1 MNAPPAARS
10 PGSWYVLGL
19 LTLVYGINIADRFVV
34 SQVLEPIRLELAL
47 SDAQV
52 AFITGVALALF
63 YVTVGIPVA
72 LLADRA
78 NRRNIIAIAV
88 ALWSAMT
95 AACGVA
101 QNVWQFVLGR
111 FGVGIGESGG
121 TAPSTSLLADR
132 FPPQSR
138 PAAFTIFALGAPLG
152 AWLGSEFAG
161 AVAQRYGWR
170 AAFLALGVPG
180 LVIALLVWLTIREPA
195 RGGFDATGNAAAPA
209 LARQGLWD
217 QLRYLAGRR
226 AFVHITMGVTVATLW
241 GWGLLWW
248 TPTFLMRMHGID
260 VGAAGAVLGPMHLI
274 GGTLATLVTSVLVGP
289 RAAADPRRVL
299 WLLAGVLVLATLPSF
314 GAYWVRSLPVAVR
327 MLWLMV
333 PAIYFFIGPTIGL
346 MQNVVPPS
354 MRALAM
360 AVGLFTANV
369 ANLIIA
375 PQAVGLASDWLA
387 PTLGGNA
394 ASLRVALLVLAP
406 TGFWAAYHYW
416 AAARTIRAEQAE
428 IEGAQQ
434 A

>member
-1 MNAPPAARS
+1 MNAPSAARRL
-10 PGSWYVLGL
+10 GSWYVLGL

-72 LLADRA
+72 LLADRG

-95 AACGVA
+95 AACGLA
-101 QNVWQFVLGR
+101 QNVWHFVLGR
-111 FGVGIGESGG
+111 FGVGIGEAGG
-121 TAPSTSLLADR
+121 TAPSASLLADR

-138 PAAFTIFALGAPLG
+138 PAAYTIFALGAPLG

-170 AAFLALGVPG
+170 AAFLALGLPG
-180 LVIALLVWLTIREPA
+180 LAIALLVWLTIREPA
-195 RGGFDATGNAAAPA
+195 RGAQDATRSAAP
-209 LARQGLWD
+209 ARQGLLD

-226 AFVHITMGVTVATLW
+226 AFVHLTMGVTVATLW

-248 TPTFLMRMHGID
+248 TPTFLMRSHGLD
-260 VGAAGAVLGPMHLI
+260 VGAAGAALGPMHLV
-274 GGTLATLVTSVLVGP
+274 GGTLATLITSVLVGP

-299 WLLAGVLVLATLPSF
+299 WLLAGVLLLATFPSF
-314 GAYWVRSLPVAVR
+314 GVYWVRSLSAAVTL
-327 MLWLMV
+327 LWATV
-333 PAIYFFIGPTIGL
+333 PAIYFFIGPTMGL
-346 MQNVVPPS
+346 MQNVVPPA
-354 MRALAM
+354 MRALGM
-360 AVGLFTANV
+360 AVALFTANV
-369 ANLIIA
+369 ANLIVA
-375 PQAVGLASDWLA
+375 PQVVGLASDWLA

-428 IEGAQQ
+428 IEG
-434 A
+434 

>member
-1 MNAPPAARS
+1 MNAPPVAANNR
-10 PGSWYVLGL
+10 GSWYVLGL

-72 LLADRA
+72 LLADRG

-95 AACGVA
+95 AACGLA
-101 QNVWQFVLGR
+101 QNVWHFVLGR
-111 FGVGIGESGG
+111 FGVGIGEAGG
-121 TAPSTSLLADR
+121 TAPSASLLADR

-138 PAAFTIFALGAPLG
+138 PAAYTIFALGAPLG

-170 AAFLALGVPG
+170 AAFLALGLPG
-180 LVIALLVWLTIREPA
+180 LAIALLVWLTIREPA
-195 RGGFDATGNAAAPA
+195 RGAQDATRSAAP
-209 LARQGLWD
+209 ARQGLLD

-226 AFVHITMGVTVATLW
+226 AFVHLTMGVTVATLW

-248 TPTFLMRMHGID
+248 TPTFLMRSHGLD
-260 VGAAGAVLGPMHLI
+260 VGAAGAALGPMHLV
-274 GGTLATLVTSVLVGP
+274 GGTLATLITSVLVGP

-299 WLLAGVLVLATLPSF
+299 WLLAGVLLLATFPSF
-314 GAYWVRSLPVAVR
+314 GVYWVRSLPAAVTL
-327 MLWLMV
+327 LWATV
-333 PAIYFFIGPTIGL
+333 PAIYFFIGPTMGL
-346 MQNVVPPS
+346 MQNVVPPA
-354 MRALAM
+354 MRALGM
-360 AVGLFTANV
+360 AVALFTANV
-369 ANLIIA
+369 ANLIVA
-375 PQAVGLASDWLA
+375 PQVVGLASDWLA

-428 IEGAQQ
+428 IEG
-434 A
+434 

>member
-10 PGSWYVLGL
+10 RGSWYVLAL

-34 SQVLEPIRLELAL
+34 SQVLEPIRIELAL

-72 LLADRA
+72 LLADRT

-95 AACGVA
+95 AVCGMA

-111 FGVGIGESGG
+111 FGVGIGEAGG
-121 TAPSTSLLADR
+121 TAPSASLLADR
-132 FPPQSR
+132 FPPSMR

-161 AVAQRYGWR
+161 TVAQRYGWR
-170 AAFLALGVPG
+170 AAFLALGLPG
-180 LVIALLVWLTIREPA
+180 LAIALLVWLTIREPA
-195 RGGFDATGNAAAPA
+195 RGTFDSATAAAPA
-209 LARQGLWD
+209 RQDLWA

-248 TPTFLMRMHGID
+248 TPAFLMRSHGLD
-260 VGAAGAVLGPMHLI
+260 VGAAGAVLGPMHLVA
-274 GGTLATLVTSVLVGP
+274 GTLATLVTSVLVGP
-289 RAAADPRRVL
+289 RAAGDPRRVL
-299 WLLAGVLVLATLPSF
+299 WLLAGVLLLATLPSF
-314 GAYWVRSLPVAVR
+314 GVYWTRSLPVAVTL
-327 MLWLMV
+327 LWTMM
-333 PAIYFFIGPTIGL
+333 PAVYFFIGPTMGL

-360 AVGLFTANV
+360 AVALFTANV
-369 ANLIIA
+369 ANLIVA
-375 PQAVGLASDWLA
+375 PQLVGLASDALA
-387 PTLGGNA
+387 PSLGGNA
-394 ASLRVALLVLAP
+394 ESLRFALLVLAP

-416 AAARTIRAEQAE
+416 AAARWIRAEQAD
-428 IEGAQQ
+428 IEG
-434 A
+434 

>member
-1 MNAPPAARS
+1 MNAPSTARRL
-10 PGSWYVLGL
+10 GSWYVLGL
-19 LTLVYGINIADRFVV
+19 LTVVYGINIADRFVV

-72 LLADRA
+72 LLADRG

-95 AACGVA
+95 AVCGVA

-111 FGVGIGESGG
+111 FGVGIGEAGG
-121 TAPSTSLLADR
+121 TAPSASLLADR

-138 PAAFTIFALGAPLG
+138 PAAYTIFALGAPLG

-170 AAFLALGVPG
+170 AAFLALGLPG
-180 LVIALLVWLTIREPA
+180 LAIALLVWLTIREPA
-195 RGGFDATGNAAAPA
+195 RGAQDAARSAAP
-209 LARQGLWD
+209 ARQGLLD

-226 AFVHITMGVTVATLW
+226 AFVHITMGITVATLW

-248 TPTFLMRMHGID
+248 TPTFLMRSHGLD
-260 VGAAGAVLGPMHLI
+260 VGAAGAVLGPMHLV
-274 GGTLATLVTSVLVGP
+274 GGTLATLITSVLVGP

-299 WLLAGVLVLATLPSF
+299 WLLAGVLLLATFPSF
-314 GAYWVRSLPVAVR
+314 GVYWTGSLPTAVAL
-327 MLWLMV
+327 LWATI
-333 PAIYFFIGPTIGL
+333 PAIYFFIGPTMGL

-354 MRALAM
+354 MRALAT
-360 AVGLFTANV
+360 AVALFTANV
-369 ANLIIA
+369 ANLIVA

-428 IEGAQQ
+428 IEGAQ
-434 A
+434 